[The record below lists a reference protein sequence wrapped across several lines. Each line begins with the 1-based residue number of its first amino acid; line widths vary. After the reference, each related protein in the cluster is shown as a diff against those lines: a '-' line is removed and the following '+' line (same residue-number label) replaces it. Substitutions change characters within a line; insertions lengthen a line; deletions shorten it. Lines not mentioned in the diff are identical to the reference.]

1 MLFSTHAGR
10 HKRPGSPLQM
20 RNLKLIIV
28 LTAAS
33 MLLLVLSACGGGSD
47 SGSVPGDAIA
57 TVDGTEISKAEFE
70 RAISQA
76 KRGYTA
82 RQSPFPKPGSPEYEQ
97 LKNQAVAYLVQRAE
111 FEKEAESF
119 DVEISDKQIDD
130 RLAQIKKQ
138 YFEND
143 EKKYQAQ
150 LKKSGLTEEQV
161 REDVRAQILSEELF
175 KKVTKDAKVT
185 DADIAKFYREHPD
198 QYQVPEQRDIAH
210 ILVKKKALADQLY
223 TQIQGGANFAA
234 LAKKYS
240 QDPGSKN
247 SGGKMTISRGQ
258 TVAPFDQTAFLM
270 KNGQVSHPVKTEF
283 GYHVIKAL
291 SAVKAAKT
299 TPLNDVKASIKTQL
313 AQQKKNEQMTKWVED
328 LTKKYEDE
336 ISYQVGYAPPATSTT
351 GTTTNN

>member
-1 MLFSTHAGR
+1 
-10 HKRPGSPLQM
+10 M
-20 RNLKLIIV
+20 RNIKLII
-28 LTAAS
+28 LLAAVAA
-33 MLLLVLSACGGGSD
+33 LLVLAGCGGGGD
-47 SGSVPGDAIA
+47 SAVPGDAIA
-57 TVDGTEISKAEFE
+57 DVDGTEISKADFD
-70 RAISQA
+70 RSLAQA
-76 KRGYTA
+76 KRGYQS
-82 RQSPFPKPGSPEYEQ
+82 RQAPFPKPGSPEYEQ

-111 FEKEAESF
+111 FEKEA
-119 DVEISDKQIDD
+119 DDLNIEITDKQVQD
-130 RLAQIKKQ
+130 RLASIKKQ
-138 YFEND
+138 YFENN

-175 KKVTKDAKVT
+175 KKVTADVKIT
-185 DADIAKFYREHPD
+185 DAEIAKFYKEHPD
-198 QYQVPEQRDIAH
+198 QYQVPEQRAIAH

-223 TQIQGGANFAA
+223 TEIQGGANFGA

-313 AQQKKNEQMTKWVED
+313 AQQKKNEQMTKWVDD
-328 LTKKYEDE
+328 LRKKYEDE
-336 ISYQVGYAPPATSTT
+336 TRYQVGYAPPATSTT